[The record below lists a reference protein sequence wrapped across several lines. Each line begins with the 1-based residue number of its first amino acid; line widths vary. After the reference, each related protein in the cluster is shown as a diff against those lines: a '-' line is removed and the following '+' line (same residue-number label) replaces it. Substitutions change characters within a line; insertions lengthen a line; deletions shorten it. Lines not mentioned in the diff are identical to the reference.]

1 MDVVLVVAG
10 LREVDVV
17 LVVAGLRAVDVV
29 LVVAG
34 LREVEVVRCT
44 VVVLPELSVC
54 LIVVRVVPFFFTR
67 LSIVVCTAG
76 LRVVFVL
83 VVVCTAGLRVVLVLV
98 VVCVVGLRV
107 VLVLV
112 VVVVVVFVAGLRAV
126 VVVVVC
132 VAGWRVEV
140 PLCVEDGLVVVV
152 ASLLVCARSSPALR
166 TLTPEPFADTRLSKA
181 YSGCW

>member
-1 MDVVLVVAG
+1 VDVALVVAG

-17 LVVAGLRAVDVV
+17 LA
-29 LVVAG
+29 VAG
-34 LREVEVVRCT
+34 LREVDVVLAVAGWREVDVVRCT

-67 LSIVVCTAG
+67 LSIVVCVA
-76 LRVVFVL
+76 
-83 VVVCTAGLRVVLVLV
+83 
-98 VVCVVGLRV
+98 GLRV

-140 PLCVEDGLVVVV
+140 PLCVEDGLAVVVV
-152 ASLLVCARSSPALR
+152 SLLVCARSSPALR

>member
-1 MDVVLVVAG
+1 M
-10 LREVDVV
+10 DVV
-17 LVVAGLRAVDVV
+17 LVVAGLRAVEVA

-34 LREVEVVRCT
+34 LRAVEVVRCT

-67 LSIVVCTAG
+67 LSI
-76 LRVVFVL
+76 
-83 VVVCTAGLRVVLVLV
+83 VVCTAGLRVVLVLV

-181 YSGCW
+181 YSGCC